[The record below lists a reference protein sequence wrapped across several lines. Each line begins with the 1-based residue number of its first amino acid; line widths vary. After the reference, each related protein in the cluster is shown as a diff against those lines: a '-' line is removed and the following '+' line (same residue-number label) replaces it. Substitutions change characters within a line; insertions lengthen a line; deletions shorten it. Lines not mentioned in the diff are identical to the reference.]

1 MSPLFTAAIFGLL
14 AAFLAVIIEIVT
26 SISPLA
32 LQLDSAKYIGLSS
45 QYWLTWKGLLPLII
59 LAGIEESVRFIFL
72 RQFII
77 HYRVSDDP
85 FSLKEKIL
93 LGLAFGIGFSSLEA
107 FLILSGGDWRL
118 VGPELSGIIMLHTA
132 MSLIFSFLL
141 LRHPSSKPNKY
152 SVTLLVL
159 GLAIVLHTL
168 YNLGILFYS

>member
-45 QYWLTWKGLLPLII
+45 QHWLTWKGLLPLIL
-59 LAGIEESVRFIFL
+59 LAGIEESVRFVFL

-85 FSLKEKIL
+85 LSLKEKIL
-93 LGLAFGIGFSSLEA
+93 LGIAFGVGFSSLEA

-118 VGPELSGIIMLHTA
+118 VGTELSGIIMLHTA
-132 MSLIFSFLL
+132 MSIIFSFLL
-141 LRHPSSKPNKY
+141 LRHPASKHF
-152 SVTLLVL
+152 VTLLVL

-168 YNLGILFYS
+168 YNLGILLYS